1 MNTNRLQTIGNQ
13 LHEGANEAAQ
23 AARDAMQDAASTAKQ
38 AAGNATDSAR
48 DIYQTAKAKAGDL
61 YDAARARTEGTY
73 KDVRQQVDQTAERT
87 GQYVKEHP
95 MSSVLG
101 AIAFGA
107 GLGCAITLALRRSPE
122 DILRRR
128 YVEGPLDS
136 VRDAVYSALE
146 PVVKRLQSTCESTR
160 DGAGKALD
168 GVHNFKGSRAVES
181 VSDHLRHLADN
192 LKFW

>member
-1 MNTNRLQTIGNQ
+1 MGVMNTNRLQTIGNQ
-13 LHEGANEAAQ
+13 FQEGANEAAQ
-23 AARDAMQDAASTAKQ
+23 AARDAMQDAASTARQ
-38 AAGNATDSAR
+38 AAGNATDTAR

-61 YDAARARTEGTY
+61 YETARAKTQGMREQM
-73 KDVRQQVDQTAERT
+73 DHTAERT
-87 GQYVKEHP
+87 NQYVKEHP

-107 GLGCAITLALRRSPE
+107 GLGCAITIALRRPPE
-122 DILRRR
+122 EIMRRR
-128 YVEGPLDS
+128 YVEEPLDS

-146 PVVKRLQSTCESTR
+146 PVVRRLQSTLQSTR

-181 VSDHLRHLADN
+181 VSDHLRSLADH